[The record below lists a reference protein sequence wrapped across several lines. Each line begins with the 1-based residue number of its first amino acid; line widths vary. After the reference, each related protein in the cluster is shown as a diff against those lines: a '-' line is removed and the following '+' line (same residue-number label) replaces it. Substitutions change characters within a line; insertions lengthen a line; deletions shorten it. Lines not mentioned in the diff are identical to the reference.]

1 MVALARPA
9 GDQVLVREAEVRM
22 GAGGS
27 GRCCRGLLSLF
38 LQVHSLLSN
47 SLSMHCSG
55 LTARLPALPNAQ
67 TVVLTHLPRVHLAG
81 L

>member
-1 MVALARPA
+1 
-9 GDQVLVREAEVRM
+9 M

-27 GRCCRGLLSLF
+27 GRCYRGLLSLF
-38 LQVHSLLSN
+38 LQVLSLLSN

-55 LTARLPALPNAQ
+55 LTARPPVLPNAQ
-67 TVVLTHLPRVHLAG
+67 TVVLTHLPRACLAG